1 MNIKKIKLN
10 DLGEVEYLFGIST
23 QKDIHNLST
32 SQANIL
38 FLEHNKVITIGRRGS
53 KDDILFSN
61 EEIKKRGFEI
71 IRSDRGG
78 QVTIHNRGQLVCY
91 LIIPI
96 KKFNIKPVDLVR
108 KIENLIINFL
118 KKYNISANAIKNKT
132 GVWINQ
138 DNSEKKIAAIGV
150 RISNGVSMHGFALNV
165 NNDLKDFDLIIPCG
179 LEGSMVTSMS
189 NELSVNLNKNE
200 IKKKLIKE
208 IENIFDCEVIN
219 E

>member
-118 KKYNISANAIKNKT
+118 KKYNISASAIKNKT

>member
-1 MNIKKIKLN
+1 MNIQKIKLN
-10 DLGEVEYLFGIST
+10 DLGEVEYQHGIST
-23 QKDIHNLST
+23 QKDIHNLSA

-38 FLEHNKVITIGRRGS
+38 FLEHNKVITIGTRGS
-53 KDDILFSN
+53 KEDILFSN
-61 EEIKKRGFEI
+61 EEIKKRGFQV

-118 KKYNISANAIKNKT
+118 KKYSISANTIRNKT
-132 GVWINQ
+132 GVWVNQ
-138 DNSEKKIAAIGV
+138 NNSEKKIAAIGV
-150 RISNGVSMHGFALNV
+150 RISNGISMHGFALNI
-165 NNDLKDFDLIIPCG
+165 NNDLEDFDLIVPCG
-179 LEGSMVTSMS
+179 LEGSIVTSMS
-189 NELSVNLNKNE
+189 KELSINLNKNE

-208 IENIFDCEVIN
+208 IENIFDCEVIK